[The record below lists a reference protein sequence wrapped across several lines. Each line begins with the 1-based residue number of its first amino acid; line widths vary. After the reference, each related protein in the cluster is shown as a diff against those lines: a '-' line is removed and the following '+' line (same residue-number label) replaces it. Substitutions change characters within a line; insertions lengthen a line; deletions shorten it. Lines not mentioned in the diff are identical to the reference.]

1 MLFLIMM
8 EVFSR
13 MEKRMEGVGFLSG
26 FKADG
31 RRGKRECVSHLLYAD
46 DTILFCEAAV
56 EQILYI

>member
-1 MLFLIMM
+1 MM